1 MIDIHSHT
9 TYSDDSFSVGK
20 LLREVQKIGL
30 SLLSITD
37 HNTVQAYYE
46 LQNSDI
52 RNEFDGKILPG
63 IEITTT
69 YKGETIEV
77 LGYGFYK
84 RTWRLFSKN
93 MWREKTLYERW

>member
-9 TYSDDSFSVGK
+9 TYSDGSFSVEK
-20 LLREVQKIGL
+20 LLSEAEKLNL

-46 LQNSDI
+46 LQNPNI
-52 RNEFDGKILPG
+52 RDKFKGKIIPG
-63 IEITTT
+63 VEITTT

-77 LGYGFYK
+77 LGYGFDLELMQQFFRK
-84 RTWRLFSKN
+84 
-93 MWREKTLYERW
+93 